1 MPQKQS
7 QRPRA
12 KLKPCVA
19 AFAVAASFSTR
30 PASADAADG
39 AQLYALQ
46 VLPAGPVTV
55 PADGRPAL
63 IHDNA
68 ALAAEFNA
76 KGRPGLLD
84 VGHLSEY
91 CETAAAGWVVE
102 LSVSD
107 DDGALWAWV
116 DFTAEGRKLIDE
128 KQFGFTSPTLYIR
141 DVEGGWQ
148 VSRFKSLALTN
159 NPAIDTMSANFTAE
173 AEADDDGYDDA
184 DAEPVEA
191 ETAAEATADSA
202 AKATTAAVEP
212 AEVAEDGAGTASES
226 EAQQEP
232 GEAAPGTAALSSTA
246 AAPATL
252 DMAHVT
258 TSIATLTAERDTALS
273 QLTTLSQQITS
284 LTAERDT
291 AIQELASFKTAQTAA
306 EVARLLAQ
314 FTASGQCTPAEHE
327 DLREYAA
334 TLGVDKLK
342 ASLSK
347 RVPLAAFT
355 RLPLPAGTPATDPAV
370 PVEVAEYL
378 SRLGGEHLVSAY
390 KRGVSGK

>member
-12 KLKPCVA
+12 KLKACVA

-30 PASADAADG
+30 PAAADAADG

-76 KGRPGLLD
+76 KKRPGLLD

-102 LSVSD
+102 LFVAE
-107 DDGALWAWV
+107 DGALWAWV

-173 AEADDDGYDDA
+173 AEADDEA
-184 DAEPVEA
+184 DAEPGEVD
-191 ETAAEATADSA
+191 TAAEVTAESTA
-202 AKATTAAVEP
+202 EAPAAAVEP
-212 AEVAEDGAGTASES
+212 AECAVEGAGTTQAFEVPP
-226 EAQQEP
+226 EP
-232 GEAAPGTAALSSTA
+232 GEAAPGTASLSSTA
-246 AAPATL
+246 AAPATPDL
-252 DMAHVT
+252 AHFSA
-258 TSIATLTAERDTALS
+258 SIATLTAERDTARE

-284 LTAERDT
+284 LTAERDAAT
-291 AIQELASFKTAQTAA
+291 QELASFKKEQSAA
-306 EVARLLAQ
+306 EVERLLAQ

-342 ASLSK
+342 TSLSK

-355 RLPLPAGTPATDPAV
+355 RLPLPADATTADPSVPA
-370 PVEVAEYL
+370 EVAEYL
-378 SRLGGEHLVSAY
+378 SRVGGEHLVAAY
-390 KRGVSGK
+390 RRGVSGK

>member
-7 QRPRA
+7 QRQRA
-12 KLKPCVA
+12 KLKACVA
-19 AFAVAASFSTR
+19 AFAVASSFSTR
-30 PASADAADG
+30 PAAADAADG

-76 KGRPGLLD
+76 KGRPGVLD

-91 CETAAAGWVVE
+91 CETAAAGWIVE
-102 LSVSD
+102 LSVS

-173 AEADDDGYDDA
+173 ADDEGDDEI
-184 DAEPVEA
+184 DAES
-191 ETAAEATADSA
+191 TAEAPA
-202 AKATTAAVEP
+202 AAVEP
-212 AEVAEDGAGTASES
+212 VEVVEGGAGTTQASDAS
-226 EAQQEP
+226 QEP
-232 GEAAPGTAALSSTA
+232 GEATPGTAALSATA
-246 AAPATL
+246 QAPAL
-252 DMAHVT
+252 FDMAHFT
-258 TSIATLTAERDTALS
+258 TSIATLTAERDTALG
-273 QLTTLSQQITS
+273 QLTMLSQQITS
-284 LTAERDT
+284 LTAERDAAT
-291 AIQELASFKTAQTAA
+291 QELASFKKEQTTA
-306 EVARLLAQ
+306 EVERLLTQ
-314 FTASGQCTPAEHE
+314 FTASGQCTPAEHD

-342 ASLSK
+342 TSLSK

-370 PVEVAEYL
+370 PAEVAEYL
-378 SRLGGEHLVSAY
+378 SRAVGEHLVAAY
-390 KRGVSGK
+390 RLGVSSK